1 MNNIELLIKQAQ
13 EITASGLP
21 FMEGKEK
28 LEVEGAIL
36 NSILT
41 VAEYGYME
49 GINEQTGDKE
59 DYVVIALKEYPKNF
73 IYGSS
78 VVTQAFKTLEAK
90 FDEDSLQTLLDFGIT
105 FRLSKQISKTTKRKY
120 TKIEFFP
127 N

>member
-1 MNNIELLIKQAQ
+1 MNIELLIKKAQ

-28 LEVEGAIL
+28 LEVEGNVL
-36 NSILT
+36 NNILT

-49 GINEQTGDKE
+49 GTNDQTGEKE

-78 VVTQAFKTLEAK
+78 VVTQAFKTLEGK
-90 FDEDSLQTLLDFGIT
+90 FTDDDLKQLLDFGLT
-105 FRLSKQISKTTKRKY
+105 FRLTKQISKVSKRKY

>member
-21 FMEGKEK
+21 FMTGKDK
-28 LEVEGAIL
+28 LEVEGAVL
-36 NSILT
+36 GATLT
-41 VAEYGYME
+41 VDEFGYME
-49 GINEQTGDKE
+49 GTNEDTGAKE
-59 DYVVIALKEYPKNF
+59 EYVVISLKEYPNHF

-78 VVTQAFKTLEAK
+78 VVTQAFKTLETK
-90 FDEDSLQTLLDFGIT
+90 FDEVNLQQLIEFGLT
-105 FRLSKQISKTTKRKY
+105 FRLTKQISKNKRKY